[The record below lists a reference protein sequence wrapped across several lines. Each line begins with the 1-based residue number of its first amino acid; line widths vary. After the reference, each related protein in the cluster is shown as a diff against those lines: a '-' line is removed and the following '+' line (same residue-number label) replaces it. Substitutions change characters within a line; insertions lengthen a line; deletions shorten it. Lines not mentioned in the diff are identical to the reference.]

1 MIKLYGTAMS
11 RSARCLWALE
21 ELGLQYAHV
30 PTAVADAKKPEHL
43 KINPAGHIP
52 ALDDNGTVLFES
64 MAINLY
70 LADKYGKAPFWPATP
85 EDRGRAAQWS
95 FWVMTEVEPHL
106 ITILRQRLLN
116 PPGQRDEKAAEQA
129 AEALKAPLKVVND
142 HLSGKEW
149 ILGKDFT
156 IADLNVA
163 SVMSFA
169 MLVKLDMSAT
179 PAVQAWLQKSLS
191 REANKKVRTL
201 K

>member
-21 ELGLQYAHV
+21 ELGLQYEHV

-70 LADKYGKAPFWPATP
+70 LAAKYGKAPFWPETH

-106 ITILRQRLLN
+106 ITMLRQRLLN
-116 PPGQRDEKAAEQA
+116 PPAQRDEKAAQQA
-129 AEALKAPLKVVND
+129 AEALKGPLKMLND
-142 HLSGKEW
+142 HLAGREW

-179 PAVQAWLQKSLS
+179 PAVQGWLQKGLS
-191 REANKKVRTL
+191 REANKKVRAM